1 VVGDVFVKNKVD
13 HNQLRAS
20 APLIRRVCGYP
31 VVLRETI
38 RAFRGFTPG
47 ALAIGGWPGRDIN
60 VEVSPRGL
68 VAGKVAIGGT
78 SVAESDVVQ
87 DPSAS
92 SVGEIDRQRCGGWCG
107 IYAALAERVTVVG
120 AATMAVLMLK
130 VALLAPAGTFKE
142 GGTGA
147 STTSLLD
154 MRTRVS
160 AGAGPVR
167 VTVQTVVSPANTA
180 AGLHDTEATVGKITV
195 SVTVEVSPFV
205 SFRVTAFQSW
215 QSSAES
221 ALGVIRL

>member
-1 VVGDVFVKNKVD
+1 
-13 HNQLRAS
+13 
-20 APLIRRVCGYP
+20 
-31 VVLRETI
+31 
-38 RAFRGFTPG
+38 
-47 ALAIGGWPGRDIN
+47 
-60 VEVSPRGL
+60 
-68 VAGKVAIGGT
+68 
-78 SVAESDVVQ
+78 
-87 DPSAS
+87 
-92 SVGEIDRQRCGGWCG
+92 
-107 IYAALAERVTVVG
+107 LAERVTVVG

-167 VTVQTVVSPANTA
+167 VTVQTVVRLRPSEWARLEHRQP
-180 AGLHDTEATVGKITV
+180 GFFEK
-195 SVTVEVSPFV
+195 FV